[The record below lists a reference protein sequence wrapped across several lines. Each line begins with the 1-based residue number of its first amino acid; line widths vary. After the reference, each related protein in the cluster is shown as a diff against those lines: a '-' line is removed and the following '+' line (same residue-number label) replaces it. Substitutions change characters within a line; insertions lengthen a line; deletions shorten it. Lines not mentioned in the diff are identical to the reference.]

1 MEGKRVKYKVS
12 DFNLKVETNRNFL
25 TTGIITI
32 ESCTWKEKFGTIV
45 GLFENGKVC
54 VKCDED
60 KLLRLFDIE
69 MLEVVDEDIENFT
82 KGDKI

>member
-1 MEGKRVKYKVS
+1 MSIE
-12 DFNLKVETNRNFL
+12 NF
-25 TTGIITI
+25 I
-32 ESCTWKEKFGTIV
+32 WKEKFDTIV

-69 MLEVVDEDIENFT
+69 KLEVVDEDIENFI